1 MDSSMSRRKFIELF
15 GAVSAAGAASVF
27 TSGCGSTRASSD
39 TTSSSTGLAD
49 TITFA
54 QGADPRGLD
63 PAYVDD
69 GESAKIM
76 ALSCNPRLL
85 IADEPTTALDVTI
98 QAQILD
104 LIYKLREEYNMAQI
118 AEKVTSGEIAP
129 GERLPDERSLAEMF
143 GVTRARVRE
152 ALRALSLIGLLTI
165 KPGGGTYVTE
175 DDALIPRESIEWTYH
190 REAHNFSDV
199 YTARKLIE
207 TAVYLACFD
216 CKTDEVVARLGNY
229 SERLLTMDIDNI
241 TGDEFMDELDKTD
254 LYVGHHCG
262 NAIFDKLMTQPT
274 TGPRLPRRE
283 VAKP

>member
-1 MDSSMSRRKFIELF
+1 MRVRFIAPITPSMCNTDLDVI
-15 GAVSAAGAASVF
+15 G
-27 TSGCGSTRASSD
+27 
-39 TTSSSTGLAD
+39 
-49 TITFA
+49 ITNYA
-54 QGADPRGLD
+54 NT
-63 PAYVDD
+63 YVDAAAARFLLLED
-69 GESAKIM
+69 GME
-76 ALSCNPRLL
+76 
-85 IADEPTTALDVTI
+85 VTPLKKETLTE
-98 QAQILD
+98 QV
-104 LIYKLREEYNMAQI
+104 MAQI

-262 NAIFDKLMTQPT
+262 NAIFDKLMQTDVILRRDSAIRISSVPT
-274 TGPRLPRRE
+274 SRASAVLMRMKVLSSFGQNNRSVTEHAIDNFFESSIKSVTEINESDDPE
-283 VAKP
+283 